1 MKEHMSAT
9 VFIEDLVVL
18 IKELIQ
24 KGKTD
29 VQY

>member
-9 VFIEDLVVL
+9 VFIEDLVAL
-18 IKELIQ
+18 IKELIH

-29 VQY
+29 VQD